1 MFKKMLKNE
10 RGLTLIELLAVV
22 VILGIIAAIAV
33 PSISG
38 IIKNSKEDAVITEA
52 SQIIDAAKLFVT
64 NESPAFTSNVLTITK
79 STTGFDKYL
88 DTSSNF
94 TVKVTETSGKFT
106 YAITGHE
113 INSITTIPA
122 FTDTGGATEAEI
134 KDHLN

>member
-38 IIKNSKEDAVITEA
+38 IIKSSKQDAIITEA
-52 SQIIDAAKLFVT
+52 SQIIDAAKLYVT
-64 NESPAFTSNVLTITK
+64 NDEPAFTSNALTITK
-79 STTGFDKYL
+79 STAGFDKYL

-94 TVKVTETSGKFT
+94 TVKVTETNGKFT
-106 YAITGHE
+106 YSITGHK
-113 INSITTIPA
+113 INSITSISA
-122 FTDTGGATEAEI
+122 FTDTDGATEAEI
-134 KDHLN
+134 KANLN